1 MLIISNSTRIFKIWN
16 IDKEK
21 LTGKLITLPLDIM
34 HSIVDEKSFPVFII
48 MLIYLLT
55 KVLR

>member
-1 MLIISNSTRIFKIWN
+1 M
-16 IDKEK
+16 DKEK

-34 HSIVDEKSFPVFII
+34 HSIADEKWFPVLII

-55 KVLR
+55 KLVR